1 MIFRRC
7 KFFLFVLVIALFATG
22 QAAAEEINKTF
33 EHSLGFGNSA
43 KSFEHK
49 IDLSEELAAEGKY
62 FIARSLKLDGKLVIE
77 REELTKTYYYIK
89 VRLPKA
95 TLWFAKGNVQIT
107 LKAEKTDAP
116 AITPNAPDNLKV
128 WGGNYA
134 RFSWNGSENLT
145 AISLYDKSDQKTIW
159 ERVIL
164 DKHECV
170 MDEGYLDVGHSY
182 VWAVKQA
189 GLSGKY
195 SSESQ
200 NAFKVGTKQERCRHC
215 FGSGYVTCKRCN
227 GSGHVVVNGPD
238 DTPVSQICYNCHG
251 TGKEKCM
258 QCLGDGYNIVPVIIP
273 ENKTTA
279 TDAEKV
285 ERTLLKGRISSIVF
299 EDESLGKNDQGLIT
313 ISDKNQT
320 DFTFKVSKYTLILV
334 SDKGSMY
341 AGELKQ
347 LKPGWRCEL
356 AYDIPDDD
364 YYSTSNSEELKYADN
379 MIVYY
384 PGNPN

>member
-1 MIFRRC
+1 MNFQRC

-33 EHSLGFGNSA
+33 EHSLGFGSSA

-49 IDLSEELAAEGKY
+49 IDLPQDLAAAGKY
-62 FIARSLKLDGKLVIE
+62 FVSRSLKLDGKLVIE
-77 REELTKTYYYIK
+77 REELTKTYYYLK

-95 TLWFAKGNVQIT
+95 TLWFAKGNVEIS
-107 LKAEKTDAP
+107 LKAEQTNAAP
-116 AITPNAPDNLKV
+116 TTPNAPANLKV

-134 RFSWNGSENLT
+134 RFSWSGQESFT
-145 AISLYDKSDQKTIW
+145 AISLYDKSAQKTIW

-189 GLSGKY
+189 GLTGKY
-195 SSESQ
+195 SDECQ
-200 NAFKVGTKQERCRHC
+200 NSFKVGTKHERCRHC
-215 FGSGYVTCKRCN
+215 FGTGYVTCKRCN

-238 DTPVSQICYNCHG
+238 NTPVTQICYNCHG

-273 ENKTTA
+273 ENKTA
-279 TDAEKV
+279 TNNDEKMQ
-285 ERTLLKGRISSIVF
+285 RTLLKGKISSISL
-299 EDESLGKNDQGLIT
+299 EDECLGKNDQGLIT
-313 ISDKNQT
+313 VTDKNQQ

-334 SDKGSMY
+334 SDNGYMY

-347 LKPGWRCEL
+347 LKPGWKCEL
-356 AYDIPDDD
+356 GYDIPDDD
-364 YYSTSNSEELKYADN
+364 YYSMDVREEVKYADN

-384 PGNPN
+384 PGNSD